1 MNALIDQL
9 TALRLHGMAACA
21 QDLLTARKPPSL
33 TTAIKQ
39 LIDAETVE
47 RRVRSIQYQMRIA
60 KFPHHKDFAT
70 FDYDAA
76 SVTQAQIEPFCSG
89 QFTQDAHNLILV
101 GGTSPLLWERR

>member
-21 QDLLTARKPPSL
+21 HDLLSARKPPSL

-70 FDYDAA
+70 FDYGAA
-76 SVTQAQIEPFCSG
+76 APCFRLRPGEPVWHGWPDPGCC
-89 QFTQDAHNLILV
+89 
-101 GGTSPLLWERR
+101 